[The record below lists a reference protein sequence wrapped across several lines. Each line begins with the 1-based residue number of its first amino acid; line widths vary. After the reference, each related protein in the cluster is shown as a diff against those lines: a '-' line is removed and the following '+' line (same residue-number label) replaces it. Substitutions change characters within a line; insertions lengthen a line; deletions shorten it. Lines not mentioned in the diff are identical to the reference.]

1 VGTGLKFLTPNN
13 KIYLLWPSLLYCQ
26 RGIVSN
32 VIGGNV
38 FEQVDYDGSVISIGT
53 YRHTIVRTCGII
65 IDEIIKYD
73 VNRW

>member
-1 VGTGLKFLTPNN
+1 M
-13 KIYLLWPSLLYCQ
+13 
-26 RGIVSN
+26 SN
-32 VIGGNV
+32 VIDGNV